1 MAWEYTVISPQRD
14 FRISR
19 EEDLERHLNALG
31 RIGWELVAVTDTI
44 ESGFRMYL
52 KRERP
57 VQ

>member
-1 MAWEYTVISPQRD
+1 MAWEYKVISPQRD

-19 EEDLERHLNALG
+19 EEDLERHLNCWG

-44 ESGFRMYL
+44 ETGFRMYL

>member
-1 MAWEYTVISPQRD
+1 MAWEYKVISPQRD

-19 EEDLERHLNALG
+19 EEDLERHLNSLG

-57 VQ
+57 LQ